1 MITLKNTRIEE
12 IDRKKVSPH
21 GKNPKMYQNAIAY
34 VMGYRKAL
42 RGGGTEHGRIAEML
56 RRSTKSIHDH
66 ILKHDRAV
74 ERPSY
79 CPICRRARS
88 PYDSVKTRG

>member
-1 MITLKNTRIEE
+1 M
-12 IDRKKVSPH
+12 
-21 GKNPKMYQNAIAY
+21 GKNPKMSQSAIAR

-66 ILKHDRAV
+66 ILKHGCGEALLL
-74 ERPSY
+74 SHLQ
-79 CPICRRARS
+79 A
-88 PYDSVKTRG
+88 G